1 MSQRIYQALVSGN
14 TKLAVVGLGYVGLP
28 VAIEFSKYVQVIGF
42 DADTRRINA
51 YRNGVDLTSSVGEE
65 IQSATIE
72 FTSDPAKLREAQFVI
87 VAVPTPTTEDRSPDF
102 TALMQASQT
111 VGKILPQARL
121 LSLNPRFIQA
131 SQKSCV
137 LPS

>member
-42 DADTRRINA
+42 DIDSKRISA
-51 YRNGVDLTSSVGEE
+51 YQNSIDPTNSVVEE
-65 IQSATIE
+65 IQSAPIE

-87 VAVPTPTTEDRSPDF
+87 VAVPTPTTEGRSPDF
-102 TALMQASQT
+102 TVS
-111 VGKILPQARL
+111 V
-121 LSLNPRFIQA
+121 
-131 SQKSCV
+131 KS
-137 LPS
+137 SSI

>member
-42 DADTRRINA
+42 DTDTRHINA

-72 FTSDPAKLREAQFVI
+72 FTSDPAKLREA
-87 VAVPTPTTEDRSPDF
+87 
-102 TALMQASQT
+102 
-111 VGKILPQARL
+111 
-121 LSLNPRFIQA
+121 
-131 SQKSCV
+131 
-137 LPS
+137 